1 MYKREVKI
9 MNSNIIKFKSEKEK
23 GDCDN
28 YKIVR
33 GECLYQK
40 VAEFLNKELKLNDSV
55 DFTIVSDWVRYDKA
69 IKKVLYVF
77 LSTLE
82 EHFKR
87 IIVAKF
93 EYLNN
98 NFILSEK
105 QGFNPTTFDVINNDK
120 GIKLNKKT
128 YYGVFSCFKKWTK
141 TNGPVDNFTAAEL
154 RRINDLRNRVM
165 HMSFIALPIFGY
177 EELKSDLKLIKE
189 KLPEFWNE
197 GFAKEI
203 IGCQFSKDGDGK
215 RTIPR
220 SLKLEKYIIKEI

>member
-9 MNSNIIKFKSEKEK
+9 MNSNIIKFESEEERKEY
-23 GDCDN
+23 DD

-33 GECLYQK
+33 GECLYQR
-40 VAEFLNKELKLNDSV
+40 VAEFLNEELKLNGSV

-98 NFILSEK
+98 NFIPSEK
-105 QGFNPTTFDVINNDK
+105 QGFNSATFDVVNSDK

-128 YYGVFSCFKKWTK
+128 YYGVFSCFANWTK
-141 TNGPVDNFTAAEL
+141 TNGPIDNFAEAEL
-154 RRINDLRNRVM
+154 QRINALRNRVM

-177 EELKSDLKLIKE
+177 KNLKSDLKLIKE
-189 KLPEFWNE
+189 KLPESWNKVFTE
-197 GFAKEI
+197 KI
-203 IGCQFSKDGDGK
+203 ISCQFSKGDVGK
-215 RTIPR
+215 RTVPR

>member
-1 MYKREVKI
+1 
-9 MNSNIIKFKSEKEK
+9 MNNITIKFKSEKEK
-23 GDCDN
+23 EEYDN

-40 VAEFLNKELKLNDSV
+40 VAEHLDNELKLNGSV
-55 DFTIVSDWVRYDKA
+55 DFAIVSDWVRYDKA

-98 NFILSEK
+98 NFIPSEK
-105 QGFNPTTFDVINNDK
+105 QGFNLATFDVVNGDE
-120 GIKLNKKT
+120 GIKIKIKKVKKT
-128 YYGVFSCFKKWTK
+128 YYGVFSCFANWTK
-141 TNGPVDNFTAAEL
+141 TNGPIDNFTAAEL
-154 RRINDLRNRVM
+154 QRINALRNRVM

-177 EELKSDLKLIKE
+177 EELKSDLKLIRE
-189 KLPEFWNE
+189 KLPKPWNE
-197 GFAKEI
+197 GFTKEI

-215 RTIPR
+215 RTVPR